1 MGRPRVYV
9 DLAGGLDAEQWRR
22 RHEADEVPDAAPYG
36 LHRMVDEG
44 VDVTFRPPPFT
55 EHSGR
60 TRAVLARVAR
70 SARHRSGA
78 GAELIEA
85 LDTAR
90 RRERRAADFV
100 LCYDERT
107 GVPAALVPHRFAPP
121 TITGVAWLTSPAEAP
136 PAMARLAR
144 RALPRAAFVFAQ
156 SEPIVPLL
164 TSEWGIPRSRTTFV
178 PVGID
183 TDFYRVQPPPERPGV
198 VVGAGEDRNRDHQL
212 LIDAVASL
220 RPQHPG
226 IALELA
232 TGLPVQCPD
241 GLVTLH
247 TGRLDGRM
255 RDVYARS
262 SVAAVALKP
271 SVTGS
276 GLTVALEAMAS
287 GRPVVVTA
295 NPGMDDYVVHDET
308 GILVPP
314 DDQDAL
320 AAAIK
325 ALLDDPQRAAE
336 MGAAGAAR
344 VRSMFTSAVM
354 ARHFAALI
362 RSV

>member
-1 MGRPRVYV
+1 MGRRSVYV
-9 DLAGGLDAEQWRR
+9 DLAGGLDPERWRA
-22 RHEADEVPDAAPYG
+22 RHDADEVPDAAPYG
-36 LHRMVDEG
+36 LHRMASEG
-44 VDVTFRPPPFT
+44 IDVTFRPPAFG
-55 EHSGR
+55 EHSAR
-60 TRAVLARVAR
+60 TRAALARVAR
-70 SARHRSGA
+70 SVRHRSGA
-78 GAELIEA
+78 GAELVEA
-85 LDTAR
+85 VDTAR
-90 RRERRAADFV
+90 RRERRDADVV

-107 GVPAALVPHRFAPP
+107 GVPAALLPQRFSPP
-121 TITGVAWLTSPAEAP
+121 TITGVAWLDSREAAP

-156 SEPIVPLL
+156 SGPIVPLL
-164 TSEWGIPRSRTTFV
+164 TSEWGIPRSRTGFV

-183 TDFYRVQPPPERPGV
+183 TGFYRVKPPPERPGV

-220 RPQHPG
+220 RAHHPDVH
-226 IALELA
+226 LELA
-232 TGLPVQCPD
+232 TGLPVRCPD

-247 TGRLDGRM
+247 TGRLDGAM

-262 SVAAVALKP
+262 SVVAVALKP

-295 NPGMDDYVVHDET
+295 NPGMDDYVAHDET

-314 DDQDAL
+314 DDRDAL

-325 ALLDDPQRAAE
+325 GLLDDPQRAAA

-344 VRSMFTSAVM
+344 VRSMFTSEIM
-354 ARHFAALI
+354 ARHFAELVHAI
-362 RSV
+362 